1 MTISLNI
8 GRLFNDDSQ
17 EALIDELKKRN
28 SEESILEFEKKFN
41 RQNDKNLHIHICRF
55 LKNRQISRALAAKWL
70 IIMMDK
76 KESKL
81 KSFLQTD

>member
-1 MTISLNI
+1 MTISFNL
-8 GRLFNDDSQ
+8 GRLFNDASH

-41 RQNDKNLHIHICRF
+41 SQNEKNLHIHICRF

-70 IIMMDK
+70 MAILDDK
-76 KESKL
+76 LSQIN
-81 KSFLQTD
+81 SFI